1 MLHKN
6 KATLKFRKKQ
16 DSLPNDTHT
25 YTPWRNLGFSEILML
40 LCFYVAPVLR
50 FALLPYYRRIV
61 LREKCR
67 IQIFSGP
74 YFSAFGLNKS
84 SIIDVLQGPR
94 YAFDFLWE
102 IFVRLYLLKIFQLP
116 SNKYFK
122 LWHISNISPPYW
134 KQINS
139 KII

>member
-6 KATLKFRKKQ
+6 KATLKFRKNQ

-40 LCFYVAPVLR
+40 LCFYVTPVLR

-74 YFSAFGLNKS
+74 YFPAFGQNTERYGVSFTKS
-84 SIIDVLQGPR
+84 SIIDDLQGPR

-102 IFVRLYLLKIFQLP
+102 IFVRLYLLKIFQLL

-122 LWHISNISPPYW
+122 LWYTSNISPP
-134 KQINS
+134 
-139 KII
+139 